1 GPVASVALYTKR
13 PMSEVRSISLD
24 SSSKTS
30 VALTRVLCAKLFR
43 IQPALAVRGP
53 DLESML
59 EQSDAA
65 LIIGDSAL
73 LIDSQRASR
82 TANTIEKI
90 DLGEA
95 WTRMTGLPFVYAF
108 WAGRAEALNGG
119 DIETLQQAG
128 RAGIQR
134 FEEIARE
141 YFEDPALQA
150 TGAQYLR
157 DNIKYDFGEAEQAGL
172 TLFYRYA
179 SELGVLTD
187 ISGLL
192 FYR

>member
-1 GPVASVALYTKR
+1 RLGAVNYLNARPLVYGLERSPRFRLRFDVPSRCAELLHAGAIDVGLIPSVEYPRGDYRLLPGLRIASGGPVASVALYTKR

-82 TANTIEKI
+82 T
-90 DLGEA
+90 
-95 WTRMTGLPFVYAF
+95 
-108 WAGRAEALNGG
+108 
-119 DIETLQQAG
+119 
-128 RAGIQR
+128 
-134 FEEIARE
+134 
-141 YFEDPALQA
+141 
-150 TGAQYLR
+150 
-157 DNIKYDFGEAEQAGL
+157 
-172 TLFYRYA
+172 
-179 SELGVLTD
+179 
-187 ISGLL
+187 
-192 FYR
+192 